1 MNGLGKMAS
10 QNQWFQQAGGYYT
23 FDPEWSNAQTP
34 AGYPKDAILQHIQG
48 GLLISVRSLV
58 DNNTWDF
65 RTQGIDGVHWEVCT
79 PSALMFPNFN
89 ESKKEIIWTYSN
101 SKPITDKLDAI
112 SDDRIMPFDG
122 YINYISS
129 CSASIASYILSV
141 VTGIT
146 KEGVRTAV
154 VTQNVMPNALTGS
167 IFGVIIGITSPSGEN
182 GSAEDVIIDTSNPF
196 SGKRNCAV
204 FHVDSMGLSDGGA
217 GCGVIPCKKGSKIK
231 VFAMQTFTKTYSLT
245 LPLEDSLGNT
255 GSVTRTAQGTF
266 TPSLSIEAYPIAS
279 QSQEEEE

>member
-89 ESKKEIIWTYSN
+89 ESEKEIIWTFSN
-101 SKPITDKLDAI
+101 SQQIPSTLSAI
-112 SDDRIMPFDG
+112 SDNRIMPFDG

-129 CSASIASYILSV
+129 CSASIASYEMSV
-141 VTGIT
+141 VTEIT
-146 KEGVRTAV
+146 AEGVRTA
-154 VTQNVMPNALTGS
+154 TLMQSVMPNALTGS

-182 GSAEDVIIDTSNPF
+182 GSAEDVIIDTSYPF
-196 SGKRNCAV
+196 SGDRNCAV
-204 FHVDSMGLSDGGA
+204 FHVDGMGLSSGGA

-231 VFAMQTFTKTYSLT
+231 VFAMQTFTQTYSLT
-245 LPLEDSLGNT
+245 MAQQNSLGNN
-255 GSVTRTAQGTF
+255 GSVTISAQGTF
-266 TPSLSIEAYPIAS
+266 IPSLSIEAYPIAS